1 MFYPPLFDLF
11 PNQLEYVTSWLD
23 FYHVG
28 LQGDLVGF
36 LKEFKEEQDKG
47 ATDFVLPPVPE

>member
-1 MFYPPLFDLF
+1 MHPNCHFFP

-36 LKEFKEEQDKG
+36 LQEFKEEQDKG
-47 ATDFVLPPVPE
+47 ATNFVLPPVPA